1 MKIKCCVVDDEPLAL
16 NQMKRYVA
24 QTDFLELVASFDNGV
39 DAQNFLRDNPVDL
52 LFLDIQMPQFTGLDL
67 SRLVDPESK
76 IVFTT
81 AFEKYALQGYKVNA
95 LDYLLKPIPYSEF
108 LAASQKA
115 LDWFSAKNSTQI
127 RVNNTQEYIFV
138 KSEYKQVKIHFS
150 EILYIEGL
158 KDYVK
163 IWLVDKPKP
172 VLSIMSLKKL
182 EESLS
187 DDFMRVHRSFIISL
201 GKIMAV
207 ERGQILMGND
217 VRITVAEQYKKKFSD
232 FLSRNSFN

>member
-16 NQMKRYVA
+16 SQMKRYVA
-24 QTDFLELVASFDNGV
+24 QTDFLELVASFDNGI
-39 DAQNFLRDNPVDL
+39 DAQNFLRDNSVDL
-52 LFLDIQMPQFTGLDL
+52 IFLDIQMPQFTGLDL
-67 SRLVDPESK
+67 SKLIDPDCK
-76 IVFTT
+76 IIFTT

-95 LDYLLKPIPYSEF
+95 LDYLLKPIQYSEF
-108 LAASQKA
+108 LEASQKA
-115 LDWFSAKNSTQI
+115 LAWFNSKSTSAIKLESGLDF
-127 RVNNTQEYIFV
+127 IFV
-138 KSEYKQVKIHFS
+138 KSEYKQVKILFS

-163 IWLVDKPKP
+163 IWLMNHPKP

-182 EESLS
+182 EESLPE
-187 DDFMRVHRSFIISL
+187 DFMRVHRSFIVCL
-201 GKIMAV
+201 GKITAV
-207 ERGQILMGND
+207 ERGQILMEND